1 MRPHSG
7 RLAAVVAPA
16 LVLLLAAVDAARAQR
31 APDSFA
37 PLALPRFYGG
47 AGLLGA
53 QPQGEFADFVDAGF
67 GVGGH
72 GIFRL
77 DERGLFGIRL
87 DGGFLNYGSETKR
100 VPLSS
105 TIGGRIQVD
114 VNTTNNI
121 FFLGVGPQ
129 LMLPTGGFRPYL
141 NATAGFSVFATTS
154 SVEGA
159 NNVEPFASDEN
170 YSDVTFAYGGG
181 AGFYIPVYRGKSTV
195 SLDIGARYHSNGSV
209 KYLREGSIV
218 DLPNGD
224 IEINPIRSRADLIT
238 YHLGVTIGGR

>member
-1 MRPHSG
+1 MITMRHPIS
-7 RLAAVVAPA
+7 RLTAVLA
-16 LVLLLAAVDAARAQR
+16 LALLAAPQLAHAQR
-31 APDSFA
+31 PAAGA

-47 AGLLGA
+47 GGLLGA
-53 QPQGEFADFVDAGF
+53 QPRGEFADFVDAGF

-72 GIFRL
+72 AIVRL

-121 FFLGVGPQ
+121 FFLGAGPQ
-129 LMLPTGGFRPYL
+129 LLLPTGSFRPYVNGNVGL
-141 NATAGFSVFATTS
+141 SVFATTS

-159 NNVEPFASDEN
+159 NNSEPFASDDN
-170 YSDVTFAYGGG
+170 YADVTFAYGGG
-181 AGFYIPVYRGKSTV
+181 AGLYIPVYRGKSTI
-195 SLDIGARYHSNGSV
+195 SLDLGARYHSNGRV

-224 IEINPIRSRADLIT
+224 IEITPIRSRADLIT
-238 YHLGVTIGGR
+238 YHLGVSIGAR